1 MARRSVNLP
10 EFCPLFQH
18 NLFLTNFSLNH
29 FTRKNLF
36 PVIFTKMLSHPTT
49 SSEVAQIIFY
59 FWQMAMR
66 AGPEMQQRFVA
77 KVGEISQNGTMRPLI
92 QSSKATVSFNTMK
105 IIELLL
111 AEAAAYELIQNT
123 IFDIIDVFFERKN
136 RNVDHWS
143 ITVIMGLIFNNPD
156 FKGPF
161 LQHLFQQSKLLER
174 IIGTFNPQNIH
185 QNEEILP
192 YIKELAKMLPE
203 EVKSPEWR
211 LIEPSI
217 LKENGSPESFE
228 ISDDLRTR
236 YQKNS
241 KYLKNIRGLKNVL
254 DELEL
259 VK

>member
-1 MARRSVNLP
+1 MQY
-10 EFCPLFQH
+10 LFV
-18 NLFLTNFSLNH
+18 T
-29 FTRKNLF
+29 
-36 PVIFTKMLSHPTT
+36 
-49 SSEVAQIIFY
+49 
-59 FWQMAMR
+59 
-66 AGPEMQQRFVA
+66 
-77 KVGEISQNGTMRPLI
+77 KVGEISQNGSMRPLI
-92 QSSKATVSFNTMK
+92 KSSIATISFNTMK

-123 IFDIIDVFFERKN
+123 IFDIIDVFFEHKT

-161 LQHLFQQSKLLER
+161 LQHLFQQSKLLDR
-174 IIGTFNPQNIH
+174 ITAVFNPEVYRFH
-185 QNEEILP
+185 LEILP

-203 EVKSPEWR
+203 EVKTEEWR
-211 LIEPSI
+211 TIEPVI
-217 LKENGSPESFE
+217 LKENGNPESFE